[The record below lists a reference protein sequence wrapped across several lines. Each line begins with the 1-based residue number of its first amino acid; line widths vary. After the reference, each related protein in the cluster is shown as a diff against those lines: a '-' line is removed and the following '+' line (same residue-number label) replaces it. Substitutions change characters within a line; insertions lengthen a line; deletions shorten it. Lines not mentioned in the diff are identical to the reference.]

1 MSIKTDGVMSG
12 IKTSALISELSAA
25 MSRPKKLLETKV
37 VNIAQRKNAYAELN
51 TRMAAIKTSLEAIQD
66 IDDFRDFSATTP
78 DSADDYFTV
87 TADGSSTAGTY
98 SIQTTNL
105 AESELWVLNTFS
117 DNDSD
122 APINS
127 GTFKITW
134 TNTSTSSGFDNISID
149 VNSTNGNNT
158 LSLLASAIDKKDGVT
173 SYVMNDGSSYRLVI
187 QGENTGKKY
196 KFDVNFTQT
205 ATVTNGKALD
215 PDSVQVSNQN
225 AEDAS
230 ISLNGITVTSTDNT
244 FDDAIEGL
252 TIKITDDMLSNSV
265 NSINTTVAL
274 DTTKISE
281 KIESFVTTYN
291 DVIDFV
297 KERSKFDSEK
307 GIKGVFVGD
316 SSARNILNRIRSV
329 LTSQFSTLENANGE
343 TLDLDSLSLIGV
355 TFAST
360 NDGKLEFDSD
370 DFVDAL
376 TDHQSDIEALFSDDA
391 DSFSSNMIDSL
402 DEYIDPLT
410 GIIEKLDE
418 NMTTQSAALQKQID
432 RWADRIESYEARLFK
447 QFTAME
453 KMTGAMKTTGS
464 FLTSFFAPDS
474 K

>member
-196 KFDVNFTQT
+196 KFDVNF
-205 ATVTNGKALD
+205 
-215 PDSVQVSNQN
+215 
-225 AEDAS
+225 
-230 ISLNGITVTSTDNT
+230 
-244 FDDAIEGL
+244 
-252 TIKITDDMLSNSV
+252 M
-265 NSINTTVAL
+265 
-274 DTTKISE
+274 
-281 KIESFVTTYN
+281 
-291 DVIDFV
+291 
-297 KERSKFDSEK
+297 
-307 GIKGVFVGD
+307 
-316 SSARNILNRIRSV
+316 
-329 LTSQFSTLENANGE
+329 
-343 TLDLDSLSLIGV
+343 
-355 TFAST
+355 
-360 NDGKLEFDSD
+360 
-370 DFVDAL
+370 
-376 TDHQSDIEALFSDDA
+376 
-391 DSFSSNMIDSL
+391 
-402 DEYIDPLT
+402 
-410 GIIEKLDE
+410 
-418 NMTTQSAALQKQID
+418 
-432 RWADRIESYEARLFK
+432 
-447 QFTAME
+447 
-453 KMTGAMKTTGS
+453 
-464 FLTSFFAPDS
+464 
-474 K
+474 